1 VLLRPRQREFVERCV
16 SALDEHGN
24 TVGIAATGFGKTIAL
39 SAIVGRHLKE
49 HGSKV
54 LVLQHRDE
62 LLNQNRAKMAKVV
75 PGVRA
80 SIFNAEHKSWAGD
93 VVFASEPTLRRQ
105 ANVER
110 MPEFG
115 LAVIDE
121 VHHVAAQGY
130 QSIIARLRENN
141 PLTRLFGTTAT
152 IRRGDKA
159 TLKPTFTNVADVV
172 GIREL
177 VATGHLVR
185 PRVFVVDVGVQQEL
199 RGVRKIAGEYDQD
212 RVAEIFNQPV
222 VNEAVIKHWLEK
234 ASERPTIAFCSSV
247 QHASDMAREFRD
259 AGIPAEVVHGE
270 LSIEERR
277 RRLRSFELGHTRVL
291 TNVAVLTE
299 GYDFP
304 PVSCVIYLKMSS
316 YKSTFIQ
323 AVGRALRTIDA
334 DLYPG
339 VIKTDAMVL
348 DFGNTAKMIGEL
360 TLDKGL
366 ADEHEPGDTPSKEC
380 PKCGM
385 LSPLGTQVCDHCGH
399 VFEDDDLDGDGL
411 EEEEDRIANFI
422 MSEIDLLKKSSFM
435 WVDLFG
441 DENSLMAT
449 GFSAWAGCFTWGG
462 EVWYAIGGVG
472 AQGVKREVKYLGA
485 GTRIVALAMA
495 DDWMSDHETS
505 DSANKS
511 KSWLKLDATEK
522 QLSMLG
528 LPPNPIMGGMSRYH
542 ASCRLAFQFN
552 LNRIKHIILSRQPAL
567 AA

>member
-121 VHHVAAQGY
+121 VHHVAAPGY
-130 QSIIARLRENN
+130 QRIITGLREAN
-141 PLTRLFGTTAT
+141 PATHLFGTTAT
-152 IRRGDKA
+152 IVRGDKA
-159 TLKPTFTNVADVV
+159 TLKSIFTNVADVV
-172 GIREL
+172 GIKEL
-177 VATGHLVR
+177 VASGHLVR

-212 RVAEIFNQPV
+212 RVAEIFNRPV
-222 VNEAVIKHWLEK
+222 INGAVVKHWREK
-234 ASERPTIAFCSSV
+234 AGDRPTVAFCSSV
-247 QHASDMAREFRD
+247 AHATEMARVFND
-259 AGIPAEVVHGE
+259 AGVPADVIHGD
-270 LSIEERR
+270 LAIEDRR
-277 RRLRSFELGHTRVL
+277 RRLKAFERGDTRVL

-299 GYDFP
+299 GYDHP
-304 PVSCVIYLKMSS
+304 PISCVIYLKMSS
-316 YKSTFIQ
+316 HKSTFIQ
-323 AVGRALRTIDA
+323 AVGRSLRTIDP
-334 DLYPG
+334 DLFPG
-339 VIKTDAMVL
+339 VIKTDAVIL
-348 DFGNTAKMIGEL
+348 DFGATAKSIGNLEL
-360 TLDKGL
+360 DELL
-366 ADEHEPGDTPSKEC
+366 ADRHEPGETPCKEC
-380 PKCGM
+380 PECGFVVPISVM
-385 LSPLGTQVCDHCGH
+385 VCAECGYEWEATVGEEPLHD
-399 VFEDDDLDGDGL
+399 
-411 EEEEDRIANFI
+411 FI
-422 MSEIDLLKKSSFM
+422 MSEIDLMEKSPFR
-435 WVDLFG
+435 WVDLF
-441 DENSLMAT
+441 DDDLALMAT
-449 GFSAWAGCFTWGG
+449 GFTAWAGCFAWG
-462 EVWYAIGGVG
+462 EHWHAIGGCG
-472 AQGVKREVKYLGA
+472 AAGMKREVKYLGA
-485 GTRIVALAMA
+485 GTRMMALAMA